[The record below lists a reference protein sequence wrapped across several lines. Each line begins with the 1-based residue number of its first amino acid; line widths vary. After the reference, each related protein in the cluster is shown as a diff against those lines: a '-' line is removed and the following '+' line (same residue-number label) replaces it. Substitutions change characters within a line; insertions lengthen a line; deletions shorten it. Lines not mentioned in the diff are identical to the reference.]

1 MNDETLVSPMDAV
14 LRSYQQDISLL
25 MQDRP
30 ILPQPLAAEDPIYE
44 VTAMVKELQA
54 SVDRVE
60 SLKDRVVAAVAL
72 SLGLA
77 KKELETEFKLVNTPL
92 LTSISEQKGAF
103 TAFGQQLE
111 MLGKRLDR
119 SSAVVSPQQWQFGVI
134 LGLVFI
140 SVIIQGGSA
149 YLSKDAVLLQT
160 PNGQIAKRII
170 ELNPNLPNLC
180 KQKLSKEQ
188 RKQLEKGDIA
198 KSFCTSVLN

>member
-1 MNDETLVSPMDAV
+1 MDDETLVSPMDAV

-60 SLKDRVVAAVAL
+60 SLKDRVVAAVAQ

-119 SSAVVSPQQWQFGVI
+119 SGAVVSPQQWQFGTI
-134 LGLVFI
+134 LGLFFI
-140 SVIIQGGSA
+140 SVLIQGGSA
-149 YLSKDAVLLQT
+149 YLSKDAALLQT
-160 PNGQIAKRII
+160 PNGQIGKRII
-170 ELNPNLPNLC
+170 ELNPNLLGLC
-180 KQKLSKEQ
+180 KEKLSNKQ
-188 RKQLEKGDIA
+188 RKQVEKGDVA
-198 KSFCTSVLN
+198 KGFCVSVLY